1 MLPSALAR
9 GTRRLVAVGFARE
22 EAELALRACGA
33 AGGASPYGTR
43 DALGTAVMLRWLG
56 LGLGLGLALRVRVL

>member
-1 MLPSALAR
+1 M
-9 GTRRLVAVGFARE
+9 AVGFARA

-33 AGGASPYGTR
+33 VGGASPYSTR

-56 LGLGLGLALRVRVL
+56 LGLGPGLALRVRVL

>member
-1 MLPSALAR
+1 
-9 GTRRLVAVGFARE
+9 VAVGFARE

>member
-1 MLPSALAR
+1 M
-9 GTRRLVAVGFARE
+9 AVGFARA

-33 AGGASPYGTR
+33 VGGSSSYGTR

-56 LGLGLGLALRVRVL
+56 LGVGLGLGSRARVR